1 MASRN
6 IEPST
11 SAKFGLGLIQVG
23 LGFLVLV
30 VGIEYFVGPDF
41 RVPLIWLF
49 LAYLFHTTGELC
61 LSPVG
66 LSMITR
72 LSVARVVGMMMGV
85 WFLSSALAHTLAGLI
100 AQSTSSDTVAGVVKN
115 PELQLSNYAS
125 VFQTIGWVG
134 VGIGVI
140 LILLSPWLTKM
151 MHLDT
156 LKDEDTAEEKAA

>member
-1 MASRN
+1 
-6 IEPST
+6 
-11 SAKFGLGLIQVG
+11 
-23 LGFLVLV
+23 
-30 VGIEYFVGPDF
+30 
-41 RVPLIWLF
+41 
-49 LAYLFHTTGELC
+49 
-61 LSPVG
+61 
-66 LSMITR
+66 
-72 LSVARVVGMMMGV
+72 MGV

-156 LKDEDTAEEKAA
+156 LKDEDTAEERAA